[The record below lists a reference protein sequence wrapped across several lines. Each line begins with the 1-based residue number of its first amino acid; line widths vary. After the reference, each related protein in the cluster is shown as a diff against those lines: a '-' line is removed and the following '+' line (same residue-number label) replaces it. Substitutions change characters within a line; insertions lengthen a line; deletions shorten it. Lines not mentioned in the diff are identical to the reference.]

1 MHLSRFVHFV
11 NDFADGY
18 LARATALGL
27 LILVLGTTPLPATE
41 TENQVLRILPAPGRV
56 VVDGKADDWDL
67 SGGIFACGNVERQR
81 EQYGVWFH
89 AMYDTENVYLL
100 ALARPD
106 AAEQRPVEQGRARI
120 PGRLPPGAFHH
131 RLQDL
136 AGGHHL
142 AHLLARSRRHQRR
155 GPRDAPRHGT
165 RGRRVAG
172 SPQCPGHGA
181 QQAFRINADGKGYIQ
196 ELAIPWK
203 LLCKDGKMP
212 APGGELRVTV
222 EPNFTAGASGR
233 LTIKDLFH
241 VGAVPNRI
249 FTFYS
254 YDIWGAGILEK
265 TGKVAPA
272 PLRLADGRELPVR
285 LVDGVPV
292 VDWSRLAKVR
302 ELPGFKT
309 LAFEMPFDGHVSLN
323 LRNKDGVVVRQ
334 LLTDHP
340 YVKGSHKVKWDGLP
354 TPHYR
359 TPGEPLPAGEY
370 TWEAI
375 AHPGLTLTLR
385 GWAATAGTPW
395 AAGPGTDWGGDHG
408 VPSTAPPMAKRSTWG
423 GTGPKEARACWPAT
437 PKENCSGAS
446 AKASAARP
454 SILPST
460 AALSMVWDGRASRAV
475 SSSASAQR
483 MASLTTGYRAASPH
497 WPCPI
502 YGPSV
507 PTETKCP
514 TVPTAWTSCTACSI
528 SPSVRPT
535 SARTTSPT
543 WPPSPAKCSKTPRS
557 ARVCSRR

>member
-1 MHLSRFVHFV
+1 MGLPSTHPTHPRLKEHFV
-11 NDFADGY
+11 IRLIFVGVPYNFMKKHLPGAVALTLFVFVGT
-18 LARATALGL
+18 TALR
-27 LILVLGTTPLPATE
+27 ATE

-56 VVDGKADDWDL
+56 VVDGKIDDWDL
-67 SGGIFACGNVERQR
+67 SGGIFTCGDVERLR

-89 AMYDTENVYLL
+89 AMYNTDNVYLL
-100 ALARPD
+100 ARWLDPTPLNNG
-106 AAEQRPVEQGRARI
+106 ESSKGGQGFQGDCLQVRFITGYKTPQEVITWLTCWRDRDGISVVDRAT
-120 PGRLPPGAFHH
+120 P
-131 RLQDL
+131 
-136 AGGHHL
+136 
-142 AHLLARSRRHQRR
+142 
-155 GPRDAPRHGT
+155 HGT
-165 RGRRVAG
+165 GRGGVELPDLPNAL
-172 SPQCPGHGA
+172 GHGA
-181 QQAFRINADGKGYIQ
+181 QQAFRINADRKGYVQ

-212 APGGELRVTV
+212 AIGSELRVTV
-222 EPNFTAGASGR
+222 EPNFTAGAFGR
-233 LTIKDLFH
+233 LTIKDLFR

-265 TGKVAPA
+265 TGRVALA

-285 LVDGVPV
+285 LVGGLPV

-340 YVKGSHKVKWDGLP
+340 YVKGSHTVKWDGLP

-385 GWAATAGTPW
+385 GWAAAAGIPW

-408 VPSTAPPMAKRSTWG
+408 VPSACATDGEKVYLGWNGAEG
-423 GTGPKEARACWPAT
+423 GKSVLACDADGKLLW
-437 PKENCSGAS
+437 AS
-446 AKASAARP
+446 AKASVVRP
-454 SILPST
+454 SILPSMVELSTVWAGT
-460 AALSMVWDGRASRAV
+460 ASPAV
-475 SSSASAQR
+475 SFFASALR
-483 MASLTTGYRAASPH
+483 MASSTTGYRGAAPRS
-497 WPCPI
+497 PCPI
-502 YGPSV
+502 FGPIV
-507 PTETKCP
+507 PTRVKCP
-514 TVPTAWTSCTACSI
+514 TAPMAWTSSTACSI
-528 SPSVRPT
+528 SPSARPT
-535 SARTTSPT
+535 SVRTTSPT
-543 WPPSPAKCSKTPRS
+543 
-557 ARVCSRR
+557 